1 MIIIQTHRRTHK
13 QITPS
18 GTQQH
23 AAVPVGLGWNKGE
36 TAEV

>member
-13 QITPS
+13 QITP